1 MIEEKLIFFD
11 KEGNQIN
18 TKWNTETQVWE
29 ADLIFSENSDYNINI
44 SEYIEDIYKYDKF
57 IEDIKNVLRKS
68 KVSVIKEKIDLETEN
83 VIWNLKVKK

>member
-1 MIEEKLIFFD
+1 MKDKEKLIY
-11 KEGNQIN
+11 
-18 TKWNTETQVWE
+18 
-29 ADLIFSENSDYNINI
+29 DLIFSENSDYTINI

-57 IEDIKNVLRKS
+57 IEDIKGVLRKS

>member
-1 MIEEKLIFFD
+1 LIY
-11 KEGNQIN
+11 
-18 TKWNTETQVWE
+18 
-29 ADLIFSENSDYNINI
+29 DLIFSENSDYNINI

-68 KVSVIKEKIDLETEN
+68 KVSIVKEKIDLETEN

>member
-29 ADLIFSENSDYNINI
+29 ADLIFSENSSDTFRTYGLY
-44 SEYIEDIYKYDKF
+44 SF
-57 IEDIKNVLRKS
+57 
-68 KVSVIKEKIDLETEN
+68 EKIDAFNYLSDNFLNFIFLVFPTKRLN
-83 VIWNLKVKK
+83 RKKEIFSDLF

>member
-1 MIEEKLIFFD
+1 MKDKEKLIY
-11 KEGNQIN
+11 
-18 TKWNTETQVWE
+18 
-29 ADLIFSENSDYNINI
+29 DLIFSENSDYTINI

-68 KVSVIKEKIDLETEN
+68 KVSIIKEKIDLETEN